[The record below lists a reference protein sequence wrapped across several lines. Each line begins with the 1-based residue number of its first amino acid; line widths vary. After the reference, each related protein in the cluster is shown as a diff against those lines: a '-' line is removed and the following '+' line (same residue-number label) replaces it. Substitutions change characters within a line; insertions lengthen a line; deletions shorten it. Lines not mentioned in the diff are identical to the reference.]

1 VVDQRLKDFGAAGA
15 RDRTEVAITAY
26 AESEVHMS
34 FRWRS
39 KARGDFGAKVAIL
52 LLLSLGLGTATLLY
66 TALNRLVVNPL
77 GVVHPES
84 LVRAAFRQPP
94 LMNWKWFHYSTFEAM
109 RPMHSFEDIAV
120 EGLIDTTAVAGGTT
134 QPVTAEMV
142 SGSYFSLLGA
152 KAELGRALNHAD
164 DVGNS
169 GAVPVVISHRF
180 WMSNFGGS
188 KSAIGATVSV
198 QGIPFTVCG
207 VMPGWFI
214 GTQLDLAIP
223 DLWLPLSAEPLLSP
237 IPLTSP
243 DSGRNFT
250 FSIIARLRS
259 GVTIAQAQSEFS
271 GVYRAVEEREGEM
284 HPDSQGLIQP
294 AEEGAFPLH
303 SQFDHAIVLLLW
315 CLATLLLMMS
325 ANVAGLLLVKA
336 ARNQRE
342 SAIRMALGSGRRR
355 LICTALIE
363 ALWLGLAGAGGG
375 VLVGR
380 VCAPLLKSLL
390 PLGITE
396 LPISLVPDLKTDAR
410 AVLLALGISLAFGV
424 IPAWI
429 ASRVAPQQVLR
440 NGTATRR
447 TGPLVR
453 WLLILQTGVC
463 FVLLVGTGLLVHT
476 FYVLAHT
483 NPGFDVDHL
492 ITFTVDSRLY
502 GGSKDLGLSLPW
514 ELQRRIQAL
523 PGVRNASLA
532 SVALMRRIGLKVSVG
547 LPSQKIRQQDFLNTS
562 EDSVSSTFFDTLGL
576 PILSGRSFS
585 EAESAHSL
593 DATQDLSERE
603 ATNLPLLPV
612 VINEA
617 FAHMMFPQEN
627 PLGKTFGSAPPGQ
640 IAKRTFVVIG
650 IAGDSKYRSLRE
662 ALLPI
667 FYRLYSP
674 KTGQPQFYLYVRTQG
689 PPEAIIH
696 SARQVLATLA
706 PGLPFSRVETM
717 HEQISDSLWQERLLA
732 VLAGVFSVF
741 SLLMAAMGLYAL
753 LAYDATQRT
762 PEFGIRTAVGA
773 QRRDLVILL
782 YKELVQIVVP
792 GLVIGLVAC
801 LFLARLIASE
811 LYGIKPLDPSSLA
824 GALLIVAVIGFIS
837 VWQPIRYATKVDPAT
852 VLREQ

>member
-1 VVDQRLKDFGAAGA
+1 
-15 RDRTEVAITAY
+15 
-26 AESEVHMS
+26 MS
-34 FRWRS
+34 FRWKS
-39 KARGDFGAKVAIL
+39 KARGDLGAKVAIL
-52 LLLSLGLGTATLLY
+52 LLLSLGLGTATLLH

-77 GVVHPES
+77 GVVHPET

-94 LMNWKWFHYSTFEAM
+94 LMNWKWFHYTTFEAM
-109 RPMHSFEDIAV
+109 RPMHSFEEIAV

-142 SGSYFSLLGA
+142 SGSYFSLLGG

-180 WMSNFGGS
+180 WMTNFGGS
-188 KSAIGATVSV
+188 KSAIGATVLV
-198 QGIPFTVCG
+198 QGIPFTVSG
-207 VMPGWFI
+207 VMPRWFI

-223 DLWLPLSAEPLLSP
+223 DLWLPVSAEPLLSP
-237 IPLTSP
+237 VPLTSP
-243 DSGRNFT
+243 ESELTFT
-250 FSIIARLRS
+250 IIARLRR

-284 HPDSQGLIQP
+284 HPGSQGQIQP
-294 AEEGAFPLH
+294 VEEGAFPLH
-303 SQFDHAIVLLLW
+303 SQFDQAIVLLLW
-315 CLATLLLMMS
+315 CLASLLLMMS

-342 SAIRMALGSGRRR
+342 SAIRVALGSGRKR

-363 ALWLGLAGAGGG
+363 SLWLGLAGAGGG
-375 VLVGR
+375 LLVGR

-390 PLGITE
+390 PPGITE
-396 LPISLVPDLKTDAR
+396 LPISLVPDLKTDAW
-410 AVLLALGISLAFGV
+410 AVLLALGISLIFGV

-429 ASRVAPQQVLR
+429 ALRIAPQQLLR

-447 TGPLVR
+447 TGPLGR
-453 WLLILQTGVC
+453 GLLTLQTGVC
-463 FVLLVGTGLLVHT
+463 FILLVGTGLLVHT

-492 ITFTVDSRLY
+492 ITLTVDSRLY

-532 SVALMRRIGLKVSVG
+532 SVALMRRIGLKISVG
-547 LPSQKIRQQDFLNTS
+547 LPSRKIRHEDFLNTS
-562 EDSVSSTFFDTLGL
+562 EDNVSSTFFDTLGL
-576 PILSGRSFS
+576 PILSGRTFS
-585 EAESAHSL
+585 EVETAHSL
-593 DATQDLSERE
+593 DTTQDLSERE
-603 ATNLPLLPV
+603 ATNLPPIPV

-617 FAHMMFPQEN
+617 FAHLIFPQEN
-627 PLGKTFGSAPPGQ
+627 SLGKTFGSAAPGQ
-640 IAKRTFVVIG
+640 IAKPDFVVIG

-667 FYRLYSP
+667 FYSLYSP
-674 KTGQPQFYLYVRTQG
+674 KTGQPQFYLYVRTGG
-689 PPEAIIH
+689 PPEAIIS

-706 PGLPFSRVETM
+706 PGLPFSKVETM
-717 HEQISDSLWQERLLA
+717 HEQISESLWQERLLA
-732 VLAGVFSVF
+732 VLAGVFSTF

-792 GLVIGLVAC
+792 GLAIGLVAC
-801 LFLARLIASE
+801 LFLARLITSA
-811 LYGIKPLDPSSLA
+811 LYEIKPLDLTSLA
-824 GALLIVAVIGFIS
+824 GALLIVAVIGIIS

-852 VLREQ
+852 VLREE